1 MADYYPGWEGA
12 SDEMQTV
19 QTLIGDITS
28 TTKVYIFNARTEVE
42 IKTISLVVDT
52 TIALHDDNYYS
63 IQIAKLTGTD
73 NDLLAT
79 ADTFN
84 KTVAVTADE
93 PHVITPD
100 QNLVLSDGDQ
110 LELQLTKVASGA
122 NLSNLYV
129 KVEYIVTGKTT
140 TTSTSTTTTTTTSTS
155 TSSTTTTTS
164 SSTTTTS
171 SSTTTTSSSTTTT
184 TT

>member
-1 MADYYPGWEGA
+1 MADYYPGFEDS
-12 SDEMQTV
+12 SDEMQTI
-19 QTLIGDITS
+19 QTLIGDITAS
-28 TTKVYIFNARTEVE
+28 ADQYIFNAKTEVE

-52 TIALHDDNYYS
+52 TIALHADNYYS

-73 NDLLAT
+73 NDLLAS

-93 PHVITPD
+93 PYVITPD
-100 QNLVLSDGDQ
+100 QNKVLSDGDT

-140 TTSTSTTTTTTTSTS
+140 TTSTSTTTTTTTST
-155 TSSTTTTTS
+155 TTTTTA
-164 SSTTTTS
+164 TTTS